1 MSKRRIQAAPMSPNR
16 FPLPACREF
25 NGVYAILAWLL
36 MVFGQAVAADRMLD
50 PVMHHIGDTRMK
62 GWTDVPV
69 RPEGK
74 RYDLRF
80 LSAPNPTEWTLSL
93 KQRDV
98 EDAWHIEIN
107 GKHIADL
114 KKKKDAQVRYY
125 AIPPETLRAGENVL
139 SIVPFDPKDDI
150 AIGVCYLWEKSLREA
165 AKLVTV
171 QVRVRD
177 EATLQPLP
185 ARITIAD
192 KKEKLVE
199 LFNATNNTTAVR
211 NGIVYTSRGET
222 SFDVPEGEYVV
233 YVTRGMEWSRIRQ
246 PIIATRSAPP
256 EVDAVLRRE
265 VDTTGFIAADTHIHT
280 VTFSRHGDA
289 SLDERIITIAGEGV
303 EFAVSTDHNHHTDY
317 RPPQTKA
324 GLQSFFTPVTGNEV
338 TTEMGHFNGFP
349 LPPGGKIPDYKQSD
363 WVKLVSDIRL
373 KGAKVVT
380 LNHPRWPS
388 TNKGPY
394 GVLNLNRGSGDRV
407 GGTKFT
413 FDSMELVNSATSLQ
427 KDPLYLFQDWF
438 SLLNHGERITAVGSS
453 DSHTIYDPVG
463 QGRTYVRNSTD
474 EASAINVEEVCKNF
488 LAGDS
493 SISLGIFA
501 DVTVN
506 GTFKMGQLVPAR
518 SRKVEVA
525 LRVRA
530 PGWISP
536 QRAIVFLNGVP
547 TAEMAVPAGSA
558 QATDA
563 RLKFIIPTPAHDA
576 HLVCVVLG
584 AGVKEPCWTTYE
596 NYTLAATNPLYLDV
610 DGDGRYT
617 NPRETARAL
626 LGRFE
631 GDTSKL
637 RNLMNKTDE
646 VIALQMMS
654 LARADA
660 LERLGEVLIPIAET
674 NKNFELYQGHLPKA
688 FP

>member
-1 MSKRRIQAAPMSPNR
+1 MSPKR
-16 FPLPACREF
+16 FLLPVAQGSKGIVAVLIC
-25 NGVYAILAWLL
+25 LL
-36 MVFGQAVAADRMLD
+36 MDAGLAMAADRMLD
-50 PVMHHIGDTRMK
+50 PVMHHIGDTRIK
-62 GWTDVPV
+62 EWIDVPA
-69 RPEGK
+69 RPEAK

-80 LSAPNPTEWTLSL
+80 FSAPNPTEWTLSL

-114 KKKKDAQVRYY
+114 KKKRDAQVRYY
-125 AIPPETLRAGENVL
+125 AIPPETLRAGENML

-192 KKEKLVE
+192 KKDKLVE
-199 LFNATNNTTAVR
+199 LFNATNQTTAVR

-222 SFDVPEGEYVV
+222 TFDVPEGEYVV

-246 PIIATRSAPP
+246 PIVATRSAPP
-256 EVDAVLRRE
+256 TVDADLRRE
-265 VDTTGFIAADTHIHT
+265 VNTTGFVAADTHIHT
-280 VTFSRHGDA
+280 VTFSKHGDA
-289 SLDERIITIAGEGV
+289 SLDERMITIAGEGV

-338 TTEMGHFNGFP
+338 TTEVGHFNGFP

-363 WVKLVSDIRL
+363 WVKLISDIRM
-373 KGAKVVT
+373 KGARVVT

-388 TNKGPY
+388 TNKGPF

-407 GGTKFT
+407 TGSKFT
-413 FDSMELVNSATSLQ
+413 FDAMELVNSATSLQ

-438 SLLNHGERITAVGSS
+438 SLLNHGEHITAVGSS
-453 DSHTIYDPVG
+453 DSHTVYDPVG
-463 QGRTYVRNSTD
+463 QGRTYVRSSTD
-474 EASAINVEEVCKNF
+474 EPSAINVDEVCENF
-488 LAGDS
+488 LAGDT

-506 GTFKMGQLVPAR
+506 GRFKMGKIVPAR
-518 SRKVEVA
+518 NRKVEVA
-525 LRVRA
+525 LRVTA
-530 PGWISP
+530 PAWITP
-536 QRAIVFLNGVP
+536 QRGIVFLNGIAAAEMNVP
-547 TAEMAVPAGSA
+547 TESGH
-558 QATDA
+558 ATDA
-563 RLKFIIPTPAHDA
+563 LLKFILPTPAHDA

-610 DGDGRYT
+610 DGDGRYSS
-617 NPRETARAL
+617 PREIARTL

-631 GDTSKL
+631 GDTKKL
-637 RNLMNKTDE
+637 RKMMSQTDE
-646 VIALQMMS
+646 VIAVQMMS

-660 LERLGEVLIPIAET
+660 LERLGEVLNPIAET
-674 NKNFELYQGHLPKA
+674 NKNFELYQGHLPRA